1 MIELPLEEFER
12 LHEEVRTLRSLLKLS
27 LREIMTDETA
37 QITQLQQQQSLFTQA
52 LKAMLEGRWVGENSV
67 EAYLYALDP
76 SMVDTIDYDIPVT
89 ESGESNP

>member
-1 MIELPLEEFER
+1 
-12 LHEEVRTLRSLLKLS
+12 
-27 LREIMTDETA
+27 MTDEENA
-37 QITQLQQQQSLFTQA
+37 LITQLQQQQSLFTQA